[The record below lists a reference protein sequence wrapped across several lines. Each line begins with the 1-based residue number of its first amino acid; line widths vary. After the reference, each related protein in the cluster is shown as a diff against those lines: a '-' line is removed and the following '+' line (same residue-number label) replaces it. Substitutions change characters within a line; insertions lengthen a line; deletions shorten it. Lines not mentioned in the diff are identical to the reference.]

1 MDSILASELNNLR
14 DQCDWLDYPGMPG
27 KRRLWETCRLEL
39 GHFLL
44 YVAGADPFPTMEQA
58 MLLNYVWEGV
68 HPSVYHYEMGE
79 TLNELGLPSASESET
94 LAAFLKGKK
103 ADKLI
108 HAYQVFGST
117 MAGFGRNIVSDGRW
131 RRFVDEMR
139 EIAKAGL
146 PDK

>member
-1 MDSILASELNNLR
+1 MDSILTSELNSLR
-14 DQCDWLDYPGMPG
+14 DECDRLDYPGTPWKM
-27 KRRLWETCRLEL
+27 RLRETCRLEL

-44 YVAGADPFPTMEQA
+44 YVAGADPFPTMEQE
-58 MLLNYVWEGV
+58 MLLNTVWAGV
-68 HPSVYHYEMGE
+68 HPSVSRCGMEKA
-79 TLNELGLPSASESET
+79 LDELGLPSASESET
-94 LAAFLKGKK
+94 LEAFIKEGK
-103 ADKLI
+103 ADRLI
-108 HAYQVFGST
+108 RVYRIFGST